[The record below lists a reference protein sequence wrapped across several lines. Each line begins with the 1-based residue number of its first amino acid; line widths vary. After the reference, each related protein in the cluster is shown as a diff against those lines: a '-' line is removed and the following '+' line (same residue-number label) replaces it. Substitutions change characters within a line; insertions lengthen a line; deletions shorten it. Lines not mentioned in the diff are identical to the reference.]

1 MLIVPS
7 TDFPDALARRRCDG
21 IYVHP
26 QFRARTGVDDR
37 SIGATL
43 ATARVEFVATVAA
56 GGAEEAEARLRS
68 AAVGAIA
75 AAGEDLTGWQTAG

>member
-1 MLIVPS
+1 M
-7 TDFPDALARRRCDG
+7 
-21 IYVHP
+21 
-26 QFRARTGVDDR
+26 DDR